1 MNLINYLAEKQLDL
15 RFKKLVKAGLLARD
29 VFPVQILGEKKE
41 RLALLCVNGE
51 KVFAVVCTNTNK
63 KAGVSIFTLV
73 GHYLQAP
80 KGAVLN
86 KKQDWV
92 SLSGQYEGLKA
103 PLVIAEDVSIRNV
116 SDNSVG

>member
-1 MNLINYLAEKQLDL
+1 MTNIESVFVNHENS
-15 RFKKLVKAGLLARD
+15 RFQKLVKAGLLARD
-29 VFPVQILGEKKE
+29 VFPVQIWGEKKE
-41 RLALLCVNGE
+41 RLALLCVSGE
-51 KVFAVVCTNTNK
+51 KAFAVICVNTK
-63 KAGVSIFTLV
+63 KSDVISIFTLL

-103 PLVIAEDVSIRNV
+103 PLVIAEDVSIRE
-116 SDNSVG
+116 GGQ